1 MAWLGVVVAA
11 YSAYQQNKN
20 AKESRK
26 QSAELQNQ
34 LIESQKAGAKDN
46 TRNAAQIEATNL
58 MKRRGM
64 MSTMLTGPQGI
75 VGGQTMKQGTLG
87 A

>member
-1 MAWLGVVVAA
+1 MGWLGVVVAA
-11 YSAYQQNKN
+11 YSAYQQNQN

-34 LIESQKAGAKDN
+34 LIESQKAKAKDD
-46 TRNAAQIEATNL
+46 TRNAAQSEAMNL

-75 VGGQTMKQGTLG
+75 TGGQSLKQATLG